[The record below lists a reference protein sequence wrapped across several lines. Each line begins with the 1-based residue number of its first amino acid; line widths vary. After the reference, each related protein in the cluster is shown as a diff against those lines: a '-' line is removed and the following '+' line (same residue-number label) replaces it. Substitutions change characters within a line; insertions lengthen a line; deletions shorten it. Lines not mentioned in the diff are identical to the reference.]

1 MDIFLQYLLHFIN
14 SCVSLQAGLVL
25 PGFIRKT
32 MAYGCFVE
40 LPNNLSGL
48 APTKYLSDEFMSEA
62 SGLYQEAQSV
72 MAKVREGG
80 RERRMCGWRGKKGW
94 VDQGKGRKGEG

>member
-1 MDIFLQYLLHFIN
+1 MYLLHVIN

-48 APTKYLSDEFMSEA
+48 APTKYLSDGLFVSIFFPSF
-62 SGLYQEAQSV
+62 SG
-72 MAKVREGG
+72 
-80 RERRMCGWRGKKGW
+80 RRM
-94 VDQGKGRKGEG
+94 VASY